1 MRSEQSSRGCWSRLL
16 GAGVW
21 LFTTSA
27 CAPPA
32 RPLVGAITRD
42 ALPTSA
48 LSPRPQ
54 VLRFTWSYADETF
67 EAAGDGAVRVMAPD
81 RARLDFFLRNGMT
94 GGFAILIADTLT
106 VPGGDLV
113 RRLLP
118 PVPLLWASLG
128 RLAVPPTA
136 DTVVRLD
143 GDTLRADLGQLRG
156 GDATS
161 AAGRVWRLQF
171 TGRQLVAVER
181 IEGGR
186 VQESVHRHLDAAGR
200 WQVQYLHP
208 RGKRRLTIVV
218 NDTVFVEGFDAAIW
232 RR

>member
-94 GGFAILIADTLT
+94 
-106 VPGGDLV
+106 
-113 RRLLP
+113 
-118 PVPLLWASLG
+118 
-128 RLAVPPTA
+128 
-136 DTVVRLD
+136 TVVRLD